1 MLNTLKK
8 YWNYDNFRPLQ
19 AEIIQSVLDGR
30 DTLALMPTGGGKS
43 LCFQV
48 PTMVMGGLCL
58 VITPLISLM
67 KDQVENLRCRNIR
80 AAAIYTGMSYEQQ
93 KVALD
98 NCQWGPY
105 HFLYVSPERLES
117 EEFRERLTRLPICLI
132 AVDEAHCI
140 SQWGYDFRPSY
151 LKIAEIR
158 DLVARKA
165 CGLEDA
171 SLQNG
176 STAAYSLKT
185 GGVPILA
192 LTATATPDVVDDIQ
206 ERLAFREKNV
216 LRKSFLRS
224 NLSYVVRQTNKKA
237 DEIVHILSKV
247 PGSAIVYVRNRQR
260 AQELAT
266 YLNEKGLS
274 ADFYHAGL
282 NSKERSEKQEAWKK
296 FRERSQGELQNGSR
310 AAYSLEARGERQEA
324 KGDEAMRREGERS
337 GTRVIVA
344 TNAFGMGIDKPDVRV
359 VIHHDL
365 PDTIEAYF
373 QEAGRAG
380 RDEQRAFAVL
390 LYDPAQDKAK
400 ARKRVADNYPPEEFL
415 HTVYHKTCNY
425 LGVGADSGQGATFFL
440 DVYDLCQKMHLPI
453 LTTYSAL
460 HLLSQMGYF
469 SFEEDQEI
477 QPRVQIRVQRREL
490 DNYNLTDTQMALL
503 ESLMREYTGIF
514 TDLQYLRG
522 GQPSCSLEDAS
533 LQNGG
538 NAAYSL
544 ETKRHELLVSLAQK
558 GIISYVP
565 RTIANVLR
573 LNVNRQAEIR
583 IPEHFYTGRKTHYVE
598 KLKAM
603 VEYADNQLYCRSQLL
618 LSYFGENDAATCGT
632 CDICRKNRS

>member
-1 MLNTLKK
+1 MTAQEVLKT
-8 YWNYDNFRPLQ
+8 YYGYDNFRPLQ
-19 AEIIQSVLDGR
+19 AEIIQSVMEGR

-48 PTMVMGGLCL
+48 PTLVMEGLCL
-58 VITPLISLM
+58 VITPLIALM
-67 KDQVENLRCRNIR
+67 KDQVENLKKRDIL

-98 NCQWGPY
+98 NCMWGPY
-105 HFLYVSPERLES
+105 RFLYVSPERLES
-117 EEFRERLTRLPICLI
+117 EEFRERLSRLPICLI

-158 DLVARKA
+158 DLVARRA
-165 CGLEDA
+165 CSLEDA
-171 SLQNG
+171 PKALQDD
-176 STAAYSLKT
+176 SIAAYSLEART
-185 GGVPILA
+185 VPILA
-192 LTATATPDVVDDIQ
+192 LTATATPEVVDDIQ

-216 LRKSFLRS
+216 LQKSFLRS
-224 NLSYVVRQTNKKA
+224 NLSYVVRETNKKA

-247 PGSAIVYVRNRQR
+247 PGSAIVYVRNRKR
-260 AQELAT
+260 AQELAA
-266 YLNEKGLS
+266 YLQEKGIS

-282 NSKERSEKQEAWKK
+282 SARERTEKQEAWKMFKVESLK
-296 FRERSQGELQNGSR
+296 FKGEGI
-310 AAYSLEARGERQEA
+310 
-324 KGDEAMRREGERS
+324 
-337 GTRVIVA
+337 RVIVA

-380 RDEQRAFAVL
+380 RDEQKAFAVL
-390 LYDPAQDKAK
+390 LYDPSQDKAK
-400 ARKRVADNYPPEEFL
+400 ARKRVADNYPEPDFVGN
-415 HTVYHKTCNY
+415 VYHKTCNY

-440 DVYDLCQKMHLPI
+440 NVYDLCAKMHLPVI
-453 LTTYSAL
+453 PTYSAL
-460 HLLSQMGYF
+460 HMLSQMGYF
-469 SFEEDQEI
+469 SFDEDQEI
-477 QPRVQIRVQRREL
+477 QPRVQLRVQRREL
-490 DNYNLTDTQMALL
+490 DNYNLTDAQMALL

-522 GQPSCSLEDAS
+522 QQSCSLEDAS

-544 ETKRHELLVSLAQK
+544 EAKRHEILVSLAQK
-558 GIISYVP
+558 GIINYVS
-565 RTIANVLR
+565 RTVANVLR
-573 LNVNRQAEIR
+573 LTVNRQAEIR
-583 IPEHFYTGRKTHYVE
+583 VPEHFYAQRKGHYVD

-603 VEYADNQLYCRSQLL
+603 VEYADNQLYCRSQIL
-618 LSYFGENDAATCGT
+618 LSYFGENDAAACGT
-632 CDICRKNRS
+632 CDVCRQRKKLDGTQPKL